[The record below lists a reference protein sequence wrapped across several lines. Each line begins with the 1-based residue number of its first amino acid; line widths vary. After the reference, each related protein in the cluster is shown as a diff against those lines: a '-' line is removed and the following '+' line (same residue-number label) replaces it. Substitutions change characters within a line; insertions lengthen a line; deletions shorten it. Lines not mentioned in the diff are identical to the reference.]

1 MWWCCGKAH
10 ASDAGCQQGPHEPL
24 ADPTDEDPEDA
35 ATCAARLKCICCKE
49 RGHLSEDCPQEP
61 NIRTTWNLQGE
72 HLRVS
77 RIQSLRKLFAE
88 TNVATTQF
96 LKTCVKVPKVDV
108 VDELASDYGEKK
120 AKEQDQYY
128 RQYNNFFQRGAML
141 FEDYNYQ
148 RFNEHILV
156 NKDRDSSPGEE
167 FAMLTKECVRGGLRR
182 NLDQY
187 EHAMLEVKT
196 ERELESE

>member
-1 MWWCCGKAH
+1 
-10 ASDAGCQQGPHEPL
+10 
-24 ADPTDEDPEDA
+24 
-35 ATCAARLKCICCKE
+35 
-49 RGHLSEDCPQEP
+49 
-61 NIRTTWNLQGE
+61 
-72 HLRVS
+72 
-77 RIQSLRKLFAE
+77 
-88 TNVATTQF
+88 
-96 LKTCVKVPKVDV
+96 
-108 VDELASDYGEKK
+108 
-120 AKEQDQYY
+120 
-128 RQYNNFFQRGAML
+128 ML

>member
-1 MWWCCGKAH
+1 MLAQAAHLDKNKKLITKLRSGKGRGGAQRYKTCSRCCQEYDERDNFNWSCRVHASQYSGSMWWCCGKAH

-120 AKEQDQYY
+120 AKEQD
-128 RQYNNFFQRGAML
+128 
-141 FEDYNYQ
+141 
-148 RFNEHILV
+148 
-156 NKDRDSSPGEE
+156 
-167 FAMLTKECVRGGLRR
+167 
-182 NLDQY
+182 
-187 EHAMLEVKT
+187 
-196 ERELESE
+196 